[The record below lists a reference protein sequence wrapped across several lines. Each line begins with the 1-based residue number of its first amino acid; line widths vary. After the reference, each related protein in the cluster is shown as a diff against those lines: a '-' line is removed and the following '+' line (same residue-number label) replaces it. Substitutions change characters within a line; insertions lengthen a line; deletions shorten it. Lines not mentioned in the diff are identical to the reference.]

1 MKEDKRDYIK
11 GILFSA
17 LNVHRLF
24 LILEGSV
31 VYEK

>member
-1 MKEDKRDYIK
+1 MKENKREYSK

-31 VYEK
+31 VYQK